1 MFYDAL
7 LLVAVLMFA
16 TALLL
21 PLTGGWAITPGELGP
36 VAYLYRLFLLLVI
49 VVYFGYGW
57 TRSGQT
63 LGMLAWKLCV
73 IRDDGSRLRWRD
85 VVVRLVA
92 SLLSWVALGLGFLW
106 ILADRDRLAWHDRLS
121 HTRVVKLPA

>member
-1 MFYDAL
+1 MFYDLL

-21 PLTGGWAITPGELGP
+21 PLTGGWAITPADLGP
-36 VAYLYRLFLLLVI
+36 LAYVYRLFLLLVI

-63 LGMLAWKLCV
+63 LGMLAWQLSV
-73 IRDDGSRLRWRD
+73 IREDGTRLRWRD
-85 VVVRLVA
+85 VVARLLA
-92 SLLSWVALGLGFLW
+92 SLLSWLALGLGFLW
-106 ILADRDRLAWHDRLS
+106 ILFDRKRLAWHDRLS
-121 HTRVVKLPA
+121 HTRVVKL